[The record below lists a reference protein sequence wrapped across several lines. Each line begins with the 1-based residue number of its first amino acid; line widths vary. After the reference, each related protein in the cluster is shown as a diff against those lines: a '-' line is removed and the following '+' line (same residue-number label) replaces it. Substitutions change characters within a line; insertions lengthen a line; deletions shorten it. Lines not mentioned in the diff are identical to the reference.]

1 LVVSAGS
8 KMQAHLFAAYSVEGQ
23 IQLRHI
29 CKYNQQVF
37 KPVSSVGRKEF
48 QCATDTQDFR
58 IMATSVV

>member
-1 LVVSAGS
+1 
-8 KMQAHLFAAYSVEGQ
+8 MQAHLFAAYSVEGQ